1 MNMTEDQLMAAMSMK
16 NRHSRNFLM
25 CLDPQASNFD
35 HLVAS
40 LRRVARVSGRG
51 IRIRG
56 RLGKNNPHRH
66 LYAVGGSLY
75 RSSSQDIR
83 IEHSVRV
90 DIYLK

>member
-1 MNMTEDQLMAAMSMK
+1 MTENQIFEAMMSTG
-16 NRHSRNFLM
+16 RHGSRNFLM
-25 CLDPQASNFD
+25 T
-35 HLVAS
+35 LVPKAPGYEAMVRT
-40 LRRVARVSGRG
+40 LRQGARASGRG

-75 RSSSQDIR
+75 RPSSQDIR